1 MEVHIMSG
9 NTRGGNNRRKPFKNR
24 DRIGDEVSG
33 RNSWQ
38 DNFSKKGR
46 KQEAESARFRPAGAA
61 RVERPRWVPVKPP
74 LIPLT
79 VYDCPVCGKPIKD
92 ISSALTDKASGNPA
106 HFDCVLG
113 KVADNEIREKGD
125 VISYLGGGRFG
136 IVHYANPHD
145 SRGFKI
151 KKIIEWEDKENRAD
165 WRKVI
170 ADHFSVT

>member
-1 MEVHIMSG
+1 MSG
-9 NTRGGNNRRKPFKNR
+9 NTKGGNNRRKPFKRR

-46 KQEAESARFRPAGAA
+46 RQEAVFSGFKPAGPSH
-61 RVERPRWVPVKPP
+61 VDRPKWTPVKLPAAP
-74 LIPLT
+74 LA
-79 VYDCPVCGKPIKD
+79 VHDCPVCGKPIKD
-92 ISSALTDKASGNPA
+92 ISSALTDRASGSPA
-106 HFDCVLG
+106 HFDCILG
-113 KVADNEIREKGD
+113 KVADNEIRERGD

-145 SRGFKI
+145 VKGFKI

-165 WRKVI
+165 WRKTI
-170 ADHFSVT
+170 ADRFSVT